1 MARYNTQLPV
11 TLISSTTTL
20 GTPLQG
26 SALVEF
32 TGTTYTV
39 TLYSPAGFPGAVQ
52 TFYNAA
58 SGSITLSTPSGSF
71 VIPNGTTASTYVMN
85 ANSTITITS
94 DGTNFIV
101 ETGQNG
107 PLTATT
113 LSSSSTTTLSPA
125 NANVTISPTG
135 TGNVVMNPATAGTID
150 NMAVGGSTA
159 AAGRFTTLTA
169 TNTTTL
175 QQITEVLYQIGSYGT
190 SQSVAFTNGD
200 VYYLSGMTG
209 NFTFN
214 WTSVPTT
221 SNRTLTLT
229 LILGQGGTAYIPT
242 TLQINSSTVGINW
255 AGGVTPSGRA
265 SKIDIVSFYLYNLS
279 GSFVAVGQ
287 LGSYG

>member
-11 TLISSTTTL
+11 AAINTTTTL
-20 GTPLQG
+20 GSPFQG
-26 SALVEF
+26 VSLVEF

-39 TLYSPAGFPGAVQ
+39 TLYSPASFPGAVQ

-71 VIPNGTTASTYVMN
+71 VIPNGSSASTYVMN
-85 ANSTITITS
+85 TSSSITIIA

-101 ETGQNG
+101 GTGQNA
-107 PLTATT
+107 PITATT
-113 LSSSSTTTLSPA
+113 LSASSTVTLSPA
-125 NANVTISPTG
+125 SANVTISPSGTG
-135 TGNVVMNPATAGTID
+135 TVTMAPATAGTLNNLSIGQ
-150 NMAVGGSTA
+150 ASA
-159 AAGRFTTLTA
+159 AAGTFTTLTA
-169 TNTTTL
+169 NNTTTL
-175 QQITEVLYQIGSYGT
+175 QQITEVLFQIGSYGT
-190 SQSVAFTNGD
+190 SQSSAFTNGD
-200 VYYLSGMTG
+200 IFYLSGMTG

-229 LILGQGGTAYIPT
+229 LILAQGGTAYVPT
-242 TLQINSSTVGINW
+242 TLQINGSGVGINW

-265 SKIDIVSFYLYNLS
+265 SKIDIVSFYIYNLS
-279 GSFVAVGQ
+279 GSYVAVGQ